1 MSSNKFIARNGLAV
15 GTAATEVVD
24 SSGTLLI
31 NAPTATKLLT
41 ARTIS
46 LTGDVAG
53 SVSFDGSGNAAIS
66 TTIQADSVALG
77 TDTTGNYM
85 VNVSAGTGVSVSHT
99 QGEGSTATVS
109 IGQAVGT
116 TDNVTFNNVTVNG
129 TLTSDD
135 ITSTN
140 ISVAGNATITGNLT
154 VSGTTT
160 TVNSTTIALADA
172 NLELARNATTAAQA
186 NGAGITVTGPT
197 TPATITYSSAD
208 DRWNLNK
215 NLNVTTVYG
224 ALSGNAS
231 TATALATGRTIAITG
246 DLTYTSGSFDGT
258 GNVTGAATLATVNSN
273 VGTFGSSTS
282 VPVVTVNAKGL
293 VTAVST
299 ATISGS
305 LTFTGDVTGSGS
317 TGASTALTLAT
328 VNSNVGTYTKVTVN
342 GKGLVTAAS
351 SATTSDIS
359 EGTNLYYTDT
369 RARAAHS
376 FTAGSGAYN
385 SSTGV
390 ITIPTN
396 NNQLTNGAG
405 YITGYTEVDTLATV
419 TGRGA
424 TTSSTLTSTTT
435 APFALQSNS
444 NTGTY
449 TQTVIYANQ
458 NNTTANTANGIFIER
473 GRLTDSASGEIRYLT
488 IGARGGQIQWQV
500 DGSGNTTQT
509 GTIGASNFSGS
520 HSGTSSGTNTGDNAG
535 VTSVTGTAPVV
546 SSGGTTP
553 AISMAAASS
562 GVNGYMTGTYATKL
576 DGIAAGAT
584 NVTNN
589 NQLTNGAGYITGYT
603 ETDTLATVTAR
614 GATTSSVVRIN
625 NQLQV
630 GQNTNGTAYIDAYG
644 GYAWFGRDSN
654 SAGIRIDASGNVHA
668 TAQLST
674 GSYARL
680 GGGTSNPA
688 STGFSHT
695 LAGVSTNRI
704 VNFDGNGNGAPSVW
718 WTSGARAYGAIDAK
732 DPGLTFW
739 ANNGSS
745 WQQQFEINYGNVTV
759 NTDIRSPIFYDSN
772 NTAYFVDPNSISTMY
787 GVHVNGSASSL
798 DTANQLFL
806 WGSNG
811 TTSAMG
817 FKSNGTPFNN
827 PTGNGDGYNTYLT
840 MDTAGRGWVFG
851 ERTTGFANVY
861 TSGWILNNGIWQAN
875 ASMRAPIFYDS
886 NDTGYYANPNSF
898 SQFSSL
904 SCNGDFRTTF
914 VSGSGGSTFS
924 ANHYS
929 MGKDIANGGWSHPH
943 YSDLIIGYHTGIRI
957 GGTYSGVR
965 FYSNSPTTDAN
976 NDGNGDG
983 GESLLMT
990 VGGYVGTANSTDV
1003 YVNNNLFAGSSMRAP
1018 IYYDSNDTGYYVNP
1032 NSTSRLSSIDFGSGG
1047 YYIHAGDWGMRN
1059 TTPYGWIQFGPA
1071 NSSWCH
1077 IYGSHNIYFN
1087 QNTYVSGNWM
1097 LYENTWQNG
1106 KYFGSD
1112 GIIYANASMRA
1123 PIFYDQNDTGYYLDP
1138 NSTGVALRIAG
1149 AIQGNH
1155 VNWTGEHNKIQWH
1168 SSHMYFQNMNDGYW
1182 LFRRSNGA
1190 EPFQLHADGWAIAT
1204 NSWRSP
1210 LFYDSNDTAYYI
1222 DPNSSSVISG
1232 LSMRSGS
1239 ECQSTF
1245 YAYGNG
1251 SVNGSANAGLN
1262 VYGTGGNGA
1271 VMSFHRGGYYAVNM
1285 GLDSD
1290 NVIRIGGW
1298 SAGSNRFQFD
1308 MGGTFTAAGNITANS
1323 DARLKENIEIISN
1336 ALQKVQAIRGV
1347 TFTRNDQE
1355 DKTKRYAGVI
1365 AQEVEAI
1372 LPEVVGED
1380 NLGIKNVAYGNMV
1393 GLLIEAIK
1401 EQQSQI
1407 DELKALVNT
1416 LLAK

>member
-1 MSSNKFIARNGLAV
+1 MN
-15 GTAATEVVD
+15 
-24 SSGTLLI
+24 
-31 NAPTATKLLT
+31 
-41 ARTIS
+41 IS
-46 LTGDVAG
+46 LGPYTLMYG
-53 SVSFDGSGNAAIS
+53 S
-66 TTIQADSVALG
+66 
-77 TDTTGNYM
+77 
-85 VNVSAGTGVSVSHT
+85 
-99 QGEGSTATVS
+99 
-109 IGQAVGT
+109 
-116 TDNVTFNNVTVNG
+116 
-129 TLTSDD
+129 
-135 ITSTN
+135 
-140 ISVAGNATITGNLT
+140 
-154 VSGTTT
+154 
-160 TVNSTTIALADA
+160 
-172 NLELARNATTAAQA
+172 
-186 NGAGITVTGPT
+186 
-197 TPATITYSSAD
+197 
-208 DRWNLNK
+208 
-215 NLNVTTVYG
+215 
-224 ALSGNAS
+224 
-231 TATALATGRTIAITG
+231 
-246 DLTYTSGSFDGT
+246 
-258 GNVTGAATLATVNSN
+258 
-273 VGTFGSSTS
+273 
-282 VPVVTVNAKGL
+282 
-293 VTAVST
+293 
-299 ATISGS
+299 
-305 LTFTGDVTGSGS
+305 
-317 TGASTALTLAT
+317 
-328 VNSNVGTYTKVTVN
+328 
-342 GKGLVTAAS
+342 
-351 SATTSDIS
+351 
-359 EGTNLYYTDT
+359 
-369 RARAAHS
+369 ARA
-376 FTAGSGAYN
+376 
-385 SSTGV
+385 
-390 ITIPTN
+390 P
-396 NNQLTNGAG
+396 L
-405 YITGYTEVDTLATV
+405 
-419 TGRGA
+419 
-424 TTSSTLTSTTT
+424 
-435 APFALQSNS
+435 
-444 NTGTY
+444 
-449 TQTVIYANQ
+449 
-458 NNTTANTANGIFIER
+458 
-473 GRLTDSASGEIRYLT
+473 
-488 IGARGGQIQWQV
+488 
-500 DGSGNTTQT
+500 
-509 GTIGASNFSGS
+509 
-520 HSGTSSGTNTGDNAG
+520 
-535 VTSVTGTAPVV
+535 
-546 SSGGTTP
+546 
-553 AISMAAASS
+553 
-562 GVNGYMTGTYATKL
+562 
-576 DGIAAGAT
+576 
-584 NVTNN
+584 
-589 NQLTNGAGYITGYT
+589 
-603 ETDTLATVTAR
+603 
-614 GATTSSVVRIN
+614 
-625 NQLQV
+625 
-630 GQNTNGTAYIDAYG
+630 
-644 GYAWFGRDSN
+644 
-654 SAGIRIDASGNVHA
+654 
-668 TAQLST
+668 
-674 GSYARL
+674 
-680 GGGTSNPA
+680 
-688 STGFSHT
+688 
-695 LAGVSTNRI
+695 
-704 VNFDGNGNGAPSVW
+704 
-718 WTSGARAYGAIDAK
+718 
-732 DPGLTFW
+732 
-739 ANNGSS
+739 
-745 WQQQFEINYGNVTV
+745 
-759 NTDIRSPIFYDSN
+759 FYDSD

-787 GVHVNGSASSL
+787 GVHVNGSGNGTDVS
-798 DTANQLFL
+798 NQLFL
-806 WGSNG
+806 WGSGG
-811 TTSAMG
+811 TTSAIG
-817 FKSNGTPFNN
+817 FKSNGGNFGN